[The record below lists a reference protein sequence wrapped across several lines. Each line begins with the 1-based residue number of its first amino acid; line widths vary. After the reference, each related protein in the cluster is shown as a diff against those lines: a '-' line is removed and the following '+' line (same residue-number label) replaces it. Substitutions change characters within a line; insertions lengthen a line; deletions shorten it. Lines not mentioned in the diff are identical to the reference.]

1 MCLRTPNRSHTDTA
15 QAMCPPSWALMKTCV
30 MAVLMLLTC
39 EAALDESTATADESV
54 NPYIALDRASRQNAT
69 GVALYLKLEVKD
81 EIICL
86 VRPSLHS
93 VTVSGCMPNEDYV
106 TWYSRAFDS
115 RHELIRVVVHTQA
128 AVP

>member
-1 MCLRTPNRSHTDTA
+1 MCFRTPSRSHTDTA
-15 QAMCPPSWALMKTCV
+15 QAMCPPSWILVKTCV
-30 MAVLMLLTC
+30 MAALMLLTC
-39 EAALDESTATADESV
+39 EAARDESSATADESV

-93 VTVSGCMPNEDYV
+93 VTVSGCMPNKDNV
-106 TWYSRAFDS
+106 TWYVYSIRS
-115 RHELIRVVVHTQA
+115 RHELIRIVVQSQA